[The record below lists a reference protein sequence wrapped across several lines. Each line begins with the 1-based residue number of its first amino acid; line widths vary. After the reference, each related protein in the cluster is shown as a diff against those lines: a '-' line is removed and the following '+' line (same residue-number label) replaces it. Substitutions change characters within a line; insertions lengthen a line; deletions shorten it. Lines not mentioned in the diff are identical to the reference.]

1 MTITEIKELKDMGF
15 TPDQIIALNSPGTS
29 ETPAETPADPPAETP
44 ADPPADP
51 PAENS
56 DQQSNAG
63 KADDTRLSQLESM
76 IKDQNAKISSLI
88 SMVQAGNRQ
97 NMSMPTLPDDIQHKT
112 DEVMAEL
119 IRPTK

>member
-29 ETPAETPADPPAETP
+29 ETPADPPAETP
-44 ADPPADP
+44 AET
-51 PAENS
+51 PAENT

-63 KADDTRLSQLESM
+63 TADDTRLSQLEKM
-76 IKDQNAKISSLI
+76 ITDQNAKISSLI

-97 NMSMPTLPDDIQHKT
+97 SMSMPTLPDDLQHKT